1 MMFRRVKKKDP
12 CFKRSK
18 LNVDNVGLLKNRF
31 TYRGLMDDYLKM
43 DAGELKM
50 CEEIRFQGKI
60 QNDFFQGWG
69 ELFMLDGI
77 LLKGEWKNGN
87 LNKGHMYFEEIDEI
101 KSVYIDIESK
111 NYIINFKNRNEEL
124 EDGREFEFVEND
136 KKYKMK
142 FTISKF
148 KGLQLEILVEIGKK
162 TLSKSKYLIRYK
174 INSNL
179 MFKKEIFI
187 ENSILSFEIFAN
199 YKFIYTLE
207 EIQNGIIHIDKIIV
221 YSNGIVFGGN
231 TRLNAIEK
239 SDLSKKRMTKI
250 MKMPGYYIDFDEF
263 FKNKEKFDF
272 YSKFSLANIKLM
284 KKVKPDSKKHKSEF
298 NNFLKNFMEDTVKNK
313 KVNYFKYLFDNLFIE
328 KEIKIEWKSFDIN
341 YFDRLSKFVGK
352 KFNYKERLSRGFLE
366 KRKPKPFEWNNDFLK
381 RFKL

>member
-1 MMFRRVKKKDP
+1 MMFRRIKKKDP

-50 CEEIRFQGKI
+50 CEEIRFHGKI

-69 ELFMLDGI
+69 ELFILDGI

-87 LNKGHMYFEEIDEI
+87 LKKGNIFFEEIEEI
-101 KSVYIDIESK
+101 KNIFIDVDNK
-111 NYIINFKNRNEEL
+111 NFVINFKNRNEEL
-124 EDGREFEFVEND
+124 EDGREFEFIENG
-136 KKYKMK
+136 KKYNMK

-148 KGLQLEILVEIGKK
+148 KGLQLELLVEINKK
-162 TLSKSKYLIRYK
+162 TLSKSKYLIRYR

-179 MFKKEIFI
+179 MFKKEILI
-187 ENSILSFEIFAN
+187 ENSILCFEIFAN
-199 YKFIYTLE
+199 YKYIYTFE

-221 YSNGIVFGGN
+221 YSNGIIFGGN
-231 TRLNAIEK
+231 ARLNAIEK
-239 SDLSKKRMTKI
+239 ENLSKKKITKI
-250 MKMPGYYIDFDEF
+250 MKMPGYFIDFDEYF
-263 FKNKEKFDF
+263 RKKEKFDF

-284 KKVKPDSKKHKSEF
+284 KKVSPDSQKNKSEF
-298 NNFLKNFMEDTVKNK
+298 NDFLRNFLEDTVKNK
-313 KVNYFKYLFDNLFIE
+313 KANYFKYLFNNLFTD

-352 KFNYKERLSRGFLE
+352 KFNYKERLSKGFLITQ
-366 KRKPKPFEWNNDFLK
+366 KPKAFEWNDKFLN